1 MRKSLIKI
9 QDKIQVLSEEEWL
22 DIGLTEPLD
31 KLDFEEWGMDDL
43 SQVPASKWDELDDE
57 FEIITWTDADN
68 PPQIEITVPSF
79 RPLDKLNNQFSIVM
93 GEYEP
98 E

>member
-22 DIGLTEPLD
+22 DTGLTEPLD

-57 FEIITWTDADN
+57 FEIITWTDVDS
-68 PPQIEITVPSF
+68 PSQIEITVPSF